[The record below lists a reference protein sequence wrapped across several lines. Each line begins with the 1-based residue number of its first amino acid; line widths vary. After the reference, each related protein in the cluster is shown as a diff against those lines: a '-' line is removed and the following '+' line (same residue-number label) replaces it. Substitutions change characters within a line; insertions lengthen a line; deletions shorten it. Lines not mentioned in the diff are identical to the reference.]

1 MFGLMISSMNFTKMG
16 SSRKMAN
23 LSIDSKSIAMK
34 NGHCSSGSTRL
45 PHLMLRTSGIFK
57 SCIRVFI
64 IISSTRAGVTSGLS
78 L

>member
-1 MFGLMISSMNFTKMG
+1 MISSMNFTKIG
-16 SSRKMAN
+16 SSRKMAY

-34 NGHCSSGSTRL
+34 NGQGDSESIRF

-64 IISSTRAGVTSGLS
+64 IIASTRAGVTSGLS